1 MQLPE
6 FKNEPLSDFRGNPRQ
21 FEQMKEAVEKVGK
34 ELGREY
40 DLVIGGRRIKTPEK
54 FCSSNPAHPEQVV
67 GAFSKGNG
75 ELAGQAV
82 RTADEVF
89 KTWSRTPAE
98 KRVELLLKTS
108 KILRERKYIYAAWM
122 VYEVG
127 KSGAEADADVAEAI
141 DFAEFYAREML
152 RLAPP
157 QPLTPVPGERNFLR
171 YIPLGVGVVIPP
183 WNFPLAILVGM
194 TTASIVAG
202 NTVVLKPSSDAP

>member
-1 MQLPE
+1 MCAICIYVYSFFFFQAEDGIRDVAVTGVQTCALP
-6 FKNEPLSDFRGNPRQ
+6 
-21 FEQMKEAVEKVGK
+21 
-34 ELGREY
+34 
-40 DLVIGGRRIKTPEK
+40 I
-54 FCSSNPAHPEQVV
+54 
-67 GAFSKGNG
+67 SKGNG

-127 KSGAEADADVAEAI
+127 KSWAEADADVAEAI

-157 QPLTPVPGERNFLR
+157 QPLTPVPGEKNFLR

-194 TTASIVAG
+194 TLASIVAG
-202 NTVVLKPSSDAP
+202 NTEVLK